1 MRNLYLV
8 RHGKPEFP
16 GQHKCCIGW
25 TDLELS
31 GEGRGQ
37 IEALKEEF
45 AREEIEK
52 VYTSPL
58 KRCVESARILS
69 RRPGGEEIPIEIV
82 DDLKEIGMG
91 DWEGLSFSEIKER
104 YPQEYEARGRDIAR
118 FCPPGGE
125 SFLDCQKRAVR
136 AFERIRWESRGNVIV
151 VAHAGV
157 NRSLISWLE
166 KRELKRLLEIPQEY
180 GAVYTHQDYI
190 FDGMIVAAGM
200 SSRMGSFKPLMEL
213 GEKRVIDRE
222 LDTLRAGGAREIAVI
237 TGYRAE
243 ELETAVKTHS
253 FACPGE
259 TVCLRNEA
267 YAETKMFDSVS
278 IGLRYFLE
286 KWRQPR
292 GKTLDGI
299 FFLPV
304 DVPLF
309 NRFTMEWEKKEFAKG
324 MGDVYCPYYE
334 GAPGHPL
341 LIRTSALE
349 QLLSHDGERGLKG
362 AYERLGDRVI
372 HLTMTDRGAVMD
384 ADTRE
389 DFSRLE
395 GYERDRGIPGEAVC
409 RELLS
414 WFHVPEA
421 TVRHCEA
428 VAKLAVELAGE
439 CNPGLRRMGQRELN
453 VSLVYAAGMLHDVAK
468 GTADHAA
475 EGAEWL
481 RMLGHEAVAEV
492 VADHMDLPEERLK
505 EMNES
510 VIVYLADKR
519 TAGAHY
525 VTVEERFAPKRERFA
540 GNPEALAGVERRYEK
555 AKRAEAMVEC
565 CREKEERL

>member
-8 RHGKPEFP
+8 RHGKPEFS
-16 GQHKCCIGW
+16 GGRKCCIGW
-25 TDLELS
+25 TDLALS
-31 GEGRGQ
+31 EEGCCQ
-37 IEALKEEF
+37 IEALMGSFEAEK
-45 AREEIEK
+45 IEK
-52 VYTSPL
+52 IYTSPL
-58 KRCVESARILS
+58 KRCVESAQILS
-69 RRPGGEEIPIEIV
+69 RRSDGETIPIEV
-82 DDLKEIGMG
+82 VEDLREIGMG
-91 DWEGLSFSEIKER
+91 EWEGLPFSEIKER
-104 YPQEYEARGRDIAR
+104 YPKEYEARGRDIAF

-125 SFLDCQKRAVR
+125 SFTDCQKRAVR
-136 AFERIRWESRGNVIV
+136 AFERIRRESRGDVIV
-151 VAHAGV
+151 MAHAGV

-166 KRELKRLLEIPQEY
+166 KRALKQLLEIPQEY
-180 GAVYTHQDYI
+180 GGVYTYGDYI

-243 ELETAVKTHS
+243 ELEAAVNGHP
-253 FACPGE
+253 FAVPGE

-278 IGLRYFLE
+278 IGLRYFLK
-286 KWRQPR
+286 KWKSPQGR
-292 GKTLDGI
+292 TLDGI

-309 NRFTMEWEKKEFAKG
+309 TRFTMEWEKKEFAKG
-324 MGDVYCPYYE
+324 TGDVYCPYYE

-341 LIRTSALE
+341 LIRSSALE
-349 QLLSHDGERGLKG
+349 ALLSHDGERGLKG

-395 GYERDRGIPGEAVC
+395 GYARERDIPGEEVC

-421 TVRHCEA
+421 TVRHCET
-428 VAKLAVELAGE
+428 VAGLAVELAE
-439 CNPGLRRMGQRELN
+439 KCNPALKRAGQRELDTA
-453 VSLVYAAGMLHDVAK
+453 LVYAAGMLHDVAK
-468 GTADHAA
+468 GMEDHAA
-475 EGAEWL
+475 EGAQWL
-481 RMLGHEAVAEV
+481 TMLGHETVAAV
-492 VADHMDLPEERLK
+492 VADHMDLPEERLGGL
-505 EMNES
+505 NES
-510 VIVYLADKR
+510 LIVYLADKMAAGDR
-519 TAGAHY
+519 T

-555 AKRAEAMVEC
+555 AKRAEALVREYRE
-565 CREKEERL
+565 REKQ

>member
-8 RHGKPEFP
+8 RHGKPAFP
-16 GQHKCCIGW
+16 GERKCCIGW
-25 TDLELS
+25 TDLVLS
-31 GEGRGQ
+31 EEGRSQ
-37 IEALKEEF
+37 IEALKEKFES
-45 AREEIEK
+45 EKIEK
-52 VYTSPL
+52 IYTSPL
-58 KRCVESARILS
+58 ERCVESARILS
-69 RRPGGEEIPIEIV
+69 RRPDGKSIPIEIV
-82 DDLKEIGMG
+82 EDFKEIGMG
-91 DWEGLSFSEIKER
+91 EWEGIPFSEIKER
-104 YPQEYEARGRDIAR
+104 YPEEYEARGRDIAV

-125 SFLDCQKRAVR
+125 SFAECQRRAVR
-136 AFERIRWESRGNVIV
+136 AFERIRRESRGDVIV
-151 VAHAGV
+151 MAHAGV
-157 NRSLISWLE
+157 NRALISWLE
-166 KRELKRLLEIPQEY
+166 KKTLNHLLEIPQEY
-180 GAVYTHQDYI
+180 GGVYVCPDYV

-243 ELETAVKTHS
+243 ELEAVVNSHP
-253 FACPGE
+253 FDDPGE

-286 KWRQPR
+286 KWKSPQ

-309 NRFTMEWEKKEFAKG
+309 TRFTMEWEKKEFARG
-324 MGDVYCPYYE
+324 EGDVYCPYYE

-341 LIRTSALE
+341 LIRSSALE
-349 QLLSHDGERGLKG
+349 KLLSHDGERGLKG

-395 GYERDRGIPGEAVC
+395 GYERGRGIPGETVC
-409 RELLS
+409 RELLA

-421 TVRHCEA
+421 TVHHCET
-428 VAKLAVELAGE
+428 VAKLAVELAKE
-439 CNPGLRRMGQRELN
+439 CNPALRRCGQRELDPA
-453 VSLVYAAGMLHDVAK
+453 LVYAAGMLHDVAK
-468 GTADHAA
+468 GAADHAA

-481 RMLGHEAVAEV
+481 TMLGHETVAKV
-492 VADHMDLPEERLK
+492 VADHMDLPEERLAD
-505 EMNES
+505 MNES
-510 VIVYLADKR
+510 LIVYLADKMA
-519 TAGAHY
+519 AGDRL
-525 VTVEERFAPKRERFA
+525 VSVEERFAPKRARYA

-555 AKRAEAMVEC
+555 AKRAEAMVQC
-565 CREKEERL
+565 YREK